1 MTCYVAMARVER
13 SRVRAIAWAG
23 ADTDADLRAAAAAAV
38 DEAATVLEADP
49 GPYLDE
55 RWSRFRDQV
64 SMTAFFLFD
73 PDSWR

>member
-1 MTCYVAMARVER
+1 MTGYVAMARVER
-13 SRVRAIAWAG
+13 SRVRAIAWTA
-23 ADTDADLRAAAAAAV
+23 AEPDADLRAAAAAI
-38 DEAATVLEADP
+38 DDAATVLEADP

>member
-1 MTCYVAMARVER
+1 MTGYVAMARVER
-13 SRVRAIAWAG
+13 SRVRAIAWTG
-23 ADTDADLRAAAAAAV
+23 ALPDADLRAAAAAS
-38 DEAATVLEADP
+38 DEAAMVLEADP
-49 GPYLDE
+49 GPDLDE

>member
-1 MTCYVAMARVER
+1 MTGYVAMARVER
-13 SRVRAIAWAG
+13 SRVRAIAWVGSAP
-23 ADTDADLRAAAAAAV
+23 DADLRAAAAAV
-38 DEAATVLEADP
+38 DESATVLEVDP
-49 GPYLDE
+49 GPDLDE

>member
-1 MTCYVAMARVER
+1 MTGYVAMARVER

-23 ADTDADLRAAAAAAV
+23 ADPAAAV
-38 DEAATVLEADP
+38 DQAATVLEVDP
-49 GPYLDE
+49 GPDLDE

>member
-1 MTCYVAMARVER
+1 MTGYVAMARVEG
-13 SRVRAIAWAG
+13 SRVRAIAWDG
-23 ADTDADLRAAAAAAV
+23 AVQDADLHAAAAAA

-64 SMTAFFLFD
+64 SMTAFFLLD

>member
-1 MTCYVAMARVER
+1 MTGYVAMARVEG
-13 SRVRAIAWAG
+13 SRVRAIAWDG
-23 ADTDADLRAAAAAAV
+23 GVQDADLRAAAAAA

-64 SMTAFFLFD
+64 SMTAFFLLD

>member
-1 MTCYVAMARVER
+1 MTGYVAMARVER
-13 SRVRAIAWAG
+13 SRVRAIAWTG
-23 ADTDADLRAAAAAAV
+23 AEPDADLRAAAAAI
-38 DEAATVLEADP
+38 DDAATVLEADP